1 MISPLAIATRGRLSN
16 GIRRTLTL
24 VTVGWIVGVGAIQKD
39 NSDVLGRKTNY
50 TQHQEK
56 NWRLEREKRIRLD
69 DEEVFAFIKCF
80 EKLQT

>member
-16 GIRRTLTL
+16 GIKRTLTL
-24 VTVGWIVGVGAIQKD
+24 ATVGWIVGVGAIQQD
-39 NSDVLGRKTNY
+39 NSDVLGRKTTY
-50 TQHQEK
+50 TQPQEK

>member
-16 GIRRTLTL
+16 GIKRTLTL
-24 VTVGWIVGVGAIQKD
+24 ATVGWIVGVGAIQKD
-39 NSDVLGRKTNY
+39 NSDVLGRKTTY
-50 TQHQEK
+50 TQPQEK